1 MSERA
6 RWLLRLA
13 TSAGV
18 LLVVFTVTDA
28 RAIGAHL
35 LRLDAV
41 WVVVALVLSVL
52 QVGLSA
58 WRWRFTAR
66 RLGIALP
73 LTTAMAEY
81 YLATFLNQVLPG
93 GVTGDAARAW
103 RHGRSIA
110 ALGPAVRAVMIERAS
125 GQMVMLATAL
135 LALWWF
141 PDLLAQLSPLWV
153 GLGLAVGGALVAL
166 LVLRRRQGMVT
177 AFRADLWQAL
187 LAPRALPF
195 QLLTS
200 LLVVG
205 SYIGVFWLGAR
216 AIDAAGAPTVLLPL
230 IPLVLLAMLIPLS
243 ISGWGVREGAAALVW
258 PLAGLPASEG
268 VAVSLVYGVLVLLA
282 SLPGG
287 VVLMLWPDRLPR
299 AAGGR

>member
-1 MSERA
+1 MSDRA

-13 TSAGV
+13 VSAGV
-18 LLVVFTVTDA
+18 L
-28 RAIGAHL
+28 
-35 LRLDAV
+35 
-41 WVVVALVLSVL
+41 ALVLGLVDVAEIVARLRRLEPQWIIAAVALSVL
-52 QVGLSA
+52 QVAVSA
-58 WRWRFTAR
+58 WRWQFTAR

-73 LTTAMAEY
+73 LGRALGEY

-103 RHGRSIA
+103 RHGRA
-110 ALGPAVRAVMIERAS
+110 TANLGPAVRAVMIERAS
-125 GQMVMLATAL
+125 GQLVMLATAL
-135 LALWWF
+135 LAVWWF
-141 PDLLAQLSPLWV
+141 PDVLAQLSPLWV
-153 GLGLAVGGALVAL
+153 GLGFAVGVALVAL
-166 LVLRRRQGMVT
+166 LLLRRRPGMVT

-200 LLVVG
+200 LLVVA

-216 AIDAAGAPTVLLPL
+216 AIGAAGDPAVLLPL

-243 ISGWGVREGAAALVW
+243 ISGWGFREGAAALLW

-268 VAVSLVYGVLVLLA
+268 VAVSLVYGGLVLLA
-282 SLPGG
+282 SLPGAL
-287 VVLMLWPDRLPR
+287 VLILWPDG
-299 AAGGR
+299 AAR

>member
-1 MSERA
+1 MSDRA

-13 TSAGV
+13 VSAGV
-18 LLVVFTVTDA
+18 L
-28 RAIGAHL
+28 
-35 LRLDAV
+35 
-41 WVVVALVLSVL
+41 ALVLGLVDVAEIVARLRRLEPQWIIAAVALSVL
-52 QVGLSA
+52 QVAVSA
-58 WRWRFTAR
+58 WRWQFTAR

-73 LTTAMAEY
+73 LGRALGEY

-103 RHGRSIA
+103 RHGRA
-110 ALGPAVRAVMIERAS
+110 TENLGPAVRAVMIERAS
-125 GQMVMLATAL
+125 GQLVMLATAL
-135 LALWWF
+135 LAVWWF
-141 PDLLAQLSPLWV
+141 PDVRAQLSPLWV
-153 GLGLAVGGALVAL
+153 GLGLAVTGVLVAL
-166 LVLRRRQGMVT
+166 LLLRRRPGMVT

-200 LLVVG
+200 LLVVA

-216 AIDAAGAPTVLLPL
+216 AIGAAGDPAVLLPL

-243 ISGWGVREGAAALVW
+243 ISGWGFREGAAALLW

-268 VAVSLVYGVLVLLA
+268 VAVSLVYGGLVLLA
-282 SLPGG
+282 SLPGAL
-287 VVLMLWPDRLPR
+287 VLILWPDG
-299 AAGGR
+299 AAR